1 MNNNQLI
8 SVQYTK
14 LLWRYNRILF
24 RNVLAVAIFTS
35 IFALIIPK
43 TFKSNALLMPPNSH
57 SDKGVL
63 ENIEGLG
70 FGEILSIPSD
80 ENSNTIFA
88 ILKSRTMMEA
98 IVNEMNLIDRYG
110 TDDLEEAVEAL
121 KKNLEFELLEE
132 GTISVNAMVQTP
144 WISNEDDDNEARELS
159 TEIANYIISELD
171 RVNKSLQIDEARFH
185 RLFMEKRYNES
196 IRHLHVAEEELRV
209 FQHKHNTMNLAE
221 QTKAAIRIGAEIKS
235 QILIDE
241 VKLGMLKKTLKP
253 NHPEVEKLK
262 HEIIELEGQ
271 FSELDGQANNS
282 SEKGR
287 GLFPQYSEVPNLGI
301 ALTRLKREV
310 EIQSKLYAFLTQ
322 KYEESKIQE
331 ARDTPTIQV
340 LDDASQPI
348 KRYKPKRT
356 LMVIGYSLIAFVL
369 SSIYVILIEFNKNGT
384 PDQLKSN

>member
-1 MNNNQLI
+1 MHNNQLI
-8 SVQYTK
+8 SMQYAK

-24 RNVLAVAIFTS
+24 RNVLAVAISAS
-35 IFALIIPK
+35 IFTLIIPK
-43 TFKSNALLMPPNSH
+43 TFKSNALLMPPKSQ

-63 ENIEGLG
+63 ENIEGLA

-80 ENSNTIFA
+80 EHSNTIFA
-88 ILKSRTMMEA
+88 ILKSRTMMES
-98 IVNEMNLIDRYG
+98 IVNEMNLIEKYKA
-110 TDDLEEAVEAL
+110 DDLEEAVEVL
-121 KKNLEFELLEE
+121 KKNLKFELLEE

-144 WISNEDDDNEARELS
+144 WISTAAADDEARELS
-159 TEIANYIISELD
+159 TEIVSYIISELD
-171 RVNKSLQIDEARFH
+171 RVNKSLQADEARFH
-185 RLFMEKRYNES
+185 RLFMEERYNES
-196 IRHLHVAEEELRV
+196 IRHLYDSEEKLRV

-241 VKLGMLKKTLKP
+241 VKLGMLKKTLKQ
-253 NHPEVEKLK
+253 NHPEVAKLE
-262 HEIIELEGQ
+262 HEIKELEGQ
-271 FSELDGQANNS
+271 YSHLDNQANDS
-282 SEKGR
+282 SQKDTD
-287 GLFPQYSEVPNLGI
+287 LFPQYSEVPNLEI
-301 ALTRLKREV
+301 ELTRLKREV
-310 EIQSKLYAFLTQ
+310 EIQSKLYAYLTQ

-356 LMVIGYSLIAFVL
+356 LMVIGYSLIIFVL

-384 PDQLKSN
+384 SDQ